1 MPIHEHYEP
10 GSPCWVDYAALDPE
24 GARAFYGEL
33 FGWGFDTEGGYEFI
47 RLGGN
52 VVGGFGRVPPG
63 RALPASWNTYLA
75 TKDADAVAGRV
86 RGLGGTVVFGPID
99 AGPNGRLLFAVDPSG
114 AAVGFWEGRREAGI
128 VVVGEPG
135 PWCRHELWA
144 GDVAAADAFYGGVLG
159 ARGPAPAAEGPGNGL
174 APQWVTFF
182 GADDCP
188 AALTAAERL
197 GATIAAQHGPA
208 TILQDPWGALFAL
221 TPL

>member
-33 FGWGFDTEGGYEFI
+33 FGWGFKETGGYEFI
-47 RLGGN
+47 HLGDE

-75 TKDADAVAGRV
+75 TSDADAVAGRV
-86 RGLGGTVVFGPID
+86 RGLGGTVVFGPVD
-99 AGPNGRLLFAVDPSG
+99 AGHDGRLLFAVDPSG
-114 AAVGFWEGRREAGI
+114 AAVGFWQGRWETGI
-128 VVVGEPG
+128 VVVDEPG
-135 PWCRHELWA
+135 TWCRHELWA
-144 GDVAAADAFYGGVLG
+144 DDVAFADAFYGQLFD
-159 ARGPAPAAEGPGNGL
+159 APAPPRATWGPRSGL
-174 APQWVTFF
+174 APLWVTFF
-182 GADDCP
+182 GAGDCP

-197 GATIAAQHGPA
+197 GATITAQHGPA
-208 TILQDPWGALFAL
+208 TILHDPWGALFAL